1 MFDTKRGHSTM
12 FSIHMLISP
21 SL

>member
-1 MFDTKRGHSTM
+1 MFDTERGHSTM